1 MSELGDRM
9 ELIRTGLAAAV
20 PARLVTRD
28 LEDPA
33 QRSHDVMKTGVYTI
47 LALNE
52 QDYTNVPGYEA
63 QTGRQGVL
71 IVGDIAVNEDDAPSK
86 IEDAEFTMIDEIKAY
101 VRNLPAALCVLN
113 LVSVAQ
119 SGQVDHPYGWIVA
132 RLEYVP

>member
-1 MSELGDRM
+1 MSELGERM
-9 ELIRTGLAAAV
+9 ELIRSGLAAAV
-20 PARLVTRD
+20 PARIVTRD
-28 LEDPA
+28 LIDPA
-33 QRSHDVMKTGVYTI
+33 QRSHDVVKAGVYTI

-52 QDYTNVPGYEA
+52 QGYTSVPGYEA

-86 IEDAEFTMIDEIKAY
+86 VEDAEFTLIDEIKAF
-101 VRNLPAALCVLN
+101 VRTLPPALCALN
-113 LVSVAQ
+113 LLSIAQ